1 MNRRRLLL
9 GLTALGTGL
18 ALPAARAQA
27 PAPARLPRVAIFTFG
42 SRYNA
47 RSRTEAFLK
56 KMRELGYEEGRN
68 IHYESR
74 FANGQPDL
82 LRDLAQEIARE
93 HVEVV
98 VSSSTLTTEALL
110 QATSSIP
117 IVMATV
123 EDPVISG
130 FVKSLARPETNV
142 TGLTS
147 NSVDQVAKHMELLLK
162 AVPGLGKTACLM
174 NPTNAVYAAY
184 RARVE
189 WVAKSSRVRLTVSDA
204 TNYRDIERAFK
215 ALAEA
220 PVGGLIVMS
229 DGTFYTERNTIAEL
243 AARYRIPA
251 VYPQRAYVE
260 AGGLISYGSNYE
272 FNYTRAATYV
282 DRILKGEKPGEM
294 AIEEPA
300 NHELVVNRNA
310 ARSLGLALSGEL
322 LKRANKVI
330 G

>member
-1 MNRRRLLL
+1 MNRRRVLL

-18 ALPAARAQA
+18 ALPAARAQT

-56 KMRELGYEEGRN
+56 AMRELGYEEGKN
-68 IHYESR
+68 IHYEPR

-82 LRDLAQEIARE
+82 LRELAQEIARE

-110 QATSSIP
+110 QATSTVP

-147 NSVDQVAKHMELLLK
+147 NSIDQVPKHMELLLK
-162 AVPGLGKTACLM
+162 AVPGLGKAACLM

-184 RARVE
+184 RARDE
-189 WVAKSSRVRLTVSDA
+189 WVAKSSRVRLAVWDA

-215 ALAEA
+215 ALVEA

-229 DGTFYTERNTIAEL
+229 DGTFYTERNTITEL
-243 AARYRIPA
+243 AARFRIPA
-251 VYPQRAYVE
+251 VYAQRAYVE

-272 FNYTRAATYV
+272 FNYTRAASYV

-294 AIEEPA
+294 PIEEPA
-300 NHELVVNRNA
+300 NYELVVNRNA
-310 ARSLGLALSGEL
+310 ARSLGLALSTDL
-322 LKRANKVI
+322 LKRATKVI

>member
-1 MNRRRLLL
+1 MNRRRILL
-9 GLTALGTGL
+9 GLTALGMGVVI
-18 ALPAARAQA
+18 PARAQA
-27 PAPARLPRVAIFTFG
+27 PAKVPTVAIFTFG
-42 SRYNA
+42 SRFNA
-47 RSRTEAFLK
+47 RTRTEAFLK
-56 KMRELGYEEGRN
+56 AMRELGYEEGRN
-68 IHYESR
+68 IRYESR

-98 VSSSTLTTEALL
+98 VSASTLTTEALL
-110 QATSSIP
+110 QATSSVP
-117 IVMATV
+117 IVMAAV

-147 NSVDQVAKHMELLLK
+147 NAIDQVPRHMELLLK
-162 AVPGLGKTACLM
+162 AVPGLGKAACLM

-189 WVAKSSRVRLTVSDA
+189 WVAKSSRVRLAVSDA

-215 ALAEA
+215 ALNEA
-220 PVGGLIVMS
+220 PIGGLIVMS
-229 DGTFYTERNTIAEL
+229 DSTFYTERNTITEL
-243 AARYRIPA
+243 AARFRIPA
-251 VYPQRAYVE
+251 VYAQRAYVE

-272 FNYTRAATYV
+272 FNYTRAASYV

-294 AIEEPA
+294 PIEEPA
-300 NHELVVNRNA
+300 NYELVVNRNA
-310 ARSLGLALSGEL
+310 AKSLGLALSTDL